1 MTYRSAANKMSVV
14 IERSR
19 NLDVARIDSLV
30 TRSSSEGF
38 RHVERLRDEWLSG
51 LNRFDGPGEAF
62 FVAALGGQAVGVCG
76 LNMDPYTNDPSVGR
90 VRRLYV
96 APAARRRGIGRGL
109 VAAALAEARKSFC
122 KVTLRTEKSDADL
135 LFRAMR
141 LERVEGVDAVTH
153 QFMLHD
159 SQ

>member
-1 MTYRSAANKMSVV
+1 MSIV
-14 IERSR
+14 IERTR
-19 NLDVARIDSLV
+19 NLDSPGIDALK
-30 TRSSSEGF
+30 RGSSEGF
-38 RHVERLRDEWLSG
+38 RHVERLREEWLSG

-76 LNMDPYTNDPSVGR
+76 LNMDPLRVIPPWGR

-96 APAARRRGIGRGL
+96 APAARRRGVGRGL

-135 LFRAMR
+135 LFRAMGF
-141 LERVEGVDAVTH
+141 ERVEGVDAVTH
-153 QFMLHD
+153 QLMLGD
-159 SQ
+159 SL